1 MSQSTSCSRSFARA
15 TTLLLSLAAAMP
27 ACTTSNGS
35 AVEGQEPDAGASG
48 GTGGGGEA
56 TGGQGGAGVTGGA
69 GGASVGGAGGTG
81 TGGAGAAGAGGAGPD
96 AGIPEACGAVCEHV
110 ADCAAEVCGDAAA
123 GARAAIVQDCAAT
136 CGANPSFE
144 IVAGGIET
152 CNDLVDFGRQSLGA
166 TFNTVC
172 DAAAVPDEVYPVCEI
187 FGERLSTC
195 LVEACPAMRAV
206 AGAAAGA
213 YRYYCNGAANNGE
226 LDPGQLAMYLTPET
240 PCSTQF
246 IADIVAEQ
254 TGEGGDLAPFCAHGP
269 YSSPQTCA
277 AACADIGPCIQPGA
291 DGQELRD
298 PDFCAYVCAISASPS
313 PEVWACLEA
322 TGPDQCEAAGACFA
336 LSQPPDVEACAPYA
350 ARVAACTTE
359 TCPTVAP
366 YDAGLEYVLRL
377 YCNQAVQSDPNAL
390 PVVTAVTAETP
401 CDDAAIAPLVVGL
414 TADDPARED
423 DGTLAPYCAGMSA
436 MRDAATCA
444 SACERLSPCL
454 PDTAD
459 ARALRNTDYCTFFCG
474 TDQAGITPEQWAC
487 VGAANIGDCDTTLGC
502 FSGP

>member
-1 MSQSTSCSRSFARA
+1 MSQSPSFSGPANRA
-15 TTLLLSLAAAMP
+15 LALLVSMAAASS

-35 AVEGQEPDAGASG
+35 AVDAPDSDAGASG
-48 GTGGGGEA
+48 GAGGSGGSA
-56 TGGQGGAGVTGGA
+56 GGQGGGVSGGTGGT
-69 GGASVGGAGGTG
+69 GAGGTG
-81 TGGAGAAGAGGAGPD
+81 GSAAGGADAGSGGALAD
-96 AGIPEACGAVCEHV
+96 AGISEACGPVCERV
-110 ADCAAEVCGDAAA
+110 ADCAAEVCGEAAA
-123 GARAAIVQDCAAT
+123 GARAAIVQDCATT
-136 CGANPSFE
+136 CSGNPSFE

-152 CNDLVDFGRQSLGA
+152 CGDLVDFGRQSLGA

-172 DAAAVPDEVYPVCEI
+172 DAAAVPDEVFPVCDI

-195 LVEACPAMRAV
+195 LVEACPAMAAV

-226 LDPGQLAMYLTPET
+226 LDPDQLAMYLTPET

-246 IADIVAEQ
+246 LADIVAEQ

-269 YSSPQTCA
+269 YNSPQTCA

-298 PDFCAYVCAISASPS
+298 ADFCAYVCAISASPS
-313 PEVWACLEA
+313 PTVWECLEA
-322 TGPDQCEAAGACFA
+322 TGPEQCEAAGACFA
-336 LSQPPDVEACAPYA
+336 LNTPPDVPECAPYA
-350 ARVAACTTE
+350 ARVATCTAE

-366 YDAGLEYVLRL
+366 YDAGLEYVLGL

-390 PVVTAVTAETP
+390 PVVSAVTPETP
-401 CDDAAIAPLVVGL
+401 CDDPAIASLVVGL

-423 DGTLAPYCAGMSA
+423 DGTLAPYCAGTSA

-444 SACERLSPCL
+444 AACERLSPCL

-474 TDQAGITPEQWAC
+474 TDQGGVTPEQWAC
-487 VGAANIGDCDTTLGC
+487 VGAAMVGDCDTTLGC
-502 FSGP
+502 FQAP